1 MAPLVYI
8 MAILGCGDD
17 GATCNRERVAP
28 VSYQS
33 VAECEAAMPV
43 ILARNTDLSYP
54 VISASCERGGAQ
66 IATSQPRTKPTAG

>member
-17 GATCNRERVAP
+17 GATCSRERIVPA
-28 VSYQS
+28 SYQS
-33 VAECEAAMPV
+33 VAECQAAMPA

-66 IATSQPRTKPTAG
+66 IADSQPRRKPTAG

>member
-17 GATCNRERVAP
+17 GATCSRERIAP
-28 VSYQS
+28 ASYQS
-33 VAECEAAMPV
+33 VAECQAAMPA

-66 IATSQPRTKPTAG
+66 IAESRSRAKPTAG

>member
-17 GATCNRERVAP
+17 GATCSRERTAP
-28 VSYQS
+28 ASYQS
-33 VAECEAAMPV
+33 VAECQAAMPA

-54 VISASCERGGAQ
+54 VISASCERGSPQ
-66 IATSQPRTKPTAG
+66 IANSQPRAKPIAG